1 MLSRRLLALAAVARG
16 AILFAAALGLAI
28 TATYVAQGW
37 AVARVLG
44 RVLAGDG
51 LGAALGALTLF
62 VVAQVARAWLVQ
74 RRDAV
79 AADAAW
85 AVKDHLRRRLY
96 AKLLRLGPAYTST
109 SRTGT
114 IQTTIVDAVDR
125 LDRYV
130 AAFLPQTLSAIIG
143 AAAIAVAL
151 VVLDPVVGLIVIVAA
166 LVVLLAPRLT
176 RRMTQRALADWSTQY
191 RRMFSDSLDSIQGM
205 TTLKAFNAHHR
216 REAEM
221 RAQGDEFADASI
233 KLMGIATVYEGA
245 LGIATAVGTT
255 VAVVV
260 GSFRLVDGALDA
272 AGLLLVLMLTRE
284 CLRPLTELQKAFHG
298 SYGAP
303 AAGREIIAMLDA
315 PEPLRERA
323 LPPAGSVG
331 VATATAT
338 DGDGP
343 PGFAFADVT
352 FRYRHGDRPALDTF
366 SLDVAPGE
374 TVALVGRSG
383 SGKSTAVQLLLRFI
397 DPEAG
402 RVTLGGVDLRALPP
416 AELHRLVAVVAQET
430 YLFHGTVRSNLLV
443 GRSDADDAAMLAA
456 LNAANAAEF
465 VERLPAGLDTEI
477 GERGVKLSGGQR
489 QRLAIARALLADAPV
504 LVLDEATSSVDAAN
518 EASIQTALDAM
529 SVGRTVLVVA
539 HRLSTVRNADR
550 VVVLDRGRILE
561 AGRPDELLATGGAY
575 ARLVAAQDG
584 SGQ

>member
-1 MLSRRLLALAAVARG
+1 MLSRRLLCPRRRRRG

-37 AVARVLG
+37 AVARARPRARRRRPRG
-44 RVLAGDG
+44 
-51 LGAALGALTLF
+51 GA
-62 VVAQVARAWLVQ
+62 RC
-74 RRDAV
+74 
-79 AADAAW
+79 ADALRRGPGAHGSSNAATALLPTPR
-85 AVKDHLRRRLY
+85 AVKDHPPPALRQ
-96 AKLLRLGPAYTST
+96 LLRLGPAYTST

-303 AAGREIIAMLDA
+303 AAAGRSSPCWTL
-315 PEPLRERA
+315 PSRCRRA
-323 LPPAGSVG
+323 CRRPARSCR
-331 VATATAT
+331 TATAT

-352 FRYRHGDRPALDTF
+352 FRYRHGDRPRSTRSRSTWRRARPWRWSAARVRQVDGSAAAVAF
-366 SLDVAPGE
+366 HRPRGRPRHARRRRRQSAAASRAAPAGGRRRAGDVPLPRHGAQQP
-374 TVALVGRSG
+374 ARRSI
-383 SGKSTAVQLLLRFI
+383 R
-397 DPEAG
+397 
-402 RVTLGGVDLRALPP
+402 RR
-416 AELHRLVAVVAQET
+416 R
-430 YLFHGTVRSNLLV
+430 R
-443 GRSDADDAAMLAA
+443 DARRTE
-456 LNAANAAEF
+456 AANAAEF

-477 GERGVKLSGGQR
+477 GE
-489 QRLAIARALLADAPV
+489 
-504 LVLDEATSSVDAAN
+504 AA
-518 EASIQTALDAM
+518 
-529 SVGRTVLVVA
+529 
-539 HRLSTVRNADR
+539 
-550 VVVLDRGRILE
+550 
-561 AGRPDELLATGGAY
+561 
-575 ARLVAAQDG
+575 
-584 SGQ
+584 